1 MDTAVAA
8 GVKMTILPERMDLT
22 LYMDIT
28 TQQVSVL
35 YNAMSD
41 RQRSILSRLVRT
53 SRPEGVGGLDLS
65 NTDAV
70 KNEILGMKIIE
81 HNFGGGIV
89 VTVTLGQ
96 VLSSGGT
103 IVPIDRVK
111 EFETKNENIVLGMG
125 AIIVDM

>member
-1 MDTAVAA
+1 
-8 GVKMTILPERMDLT
+8 
-22 LYMDIT
+22 
-28 TQQVSVL
+28 
-35 YNAMSD
+35 
-41 RQRSILSRLVRT
+41 
-53 SRPEGVGGLDLS
+53 
-65 NTDAV
+65 
-70 KNEILGMKIIE
+70 MKIIE